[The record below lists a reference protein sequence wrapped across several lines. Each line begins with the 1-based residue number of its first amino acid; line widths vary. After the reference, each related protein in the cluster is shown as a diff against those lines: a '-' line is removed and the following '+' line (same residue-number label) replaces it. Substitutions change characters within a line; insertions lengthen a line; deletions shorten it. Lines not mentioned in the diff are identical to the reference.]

1 MNRGRKKEIL
11 LIVLGIAIAAVP
23 FLLRMQERGRSDHYI
38 QFIEQEED
46 ENDRNEKQKK
56 NHKKETALLSE
67 EDTIG
72 IIEIP
77 DLDIRYPIFEGAGT
91 IQLNEGIGHMEDSTE
106 LCGKGNCVLAG
117 HNGSS
122 RGIYFTYLSNI
133 KAGDN
138 IKITNKEKITHVYV
152 VSEIRTVNPYDT
164 WVTEKADIER
174 LTLFTCASHGSKR
187 LAVRCVPVEPYDE
200 GGDAEKNNDK

>member
-23 FLLRMQERGRSDHYI
+23 FLLRIQERGRSDHYI

-46 ENDRNEKQKK
+46 EHDRNEKQKK

-77 DLDIRYPIFEGAGT
+77 GLDIRYPIFEGAGT
-91 IQLNEGIGHMEDSTE
+91 IQLNEGIGHMEDSAE

-133 KAGDN
+133 KAGEKV
-138 IKITNKEKITHVYV
+138 KITNKEKITHVYK
-152 VSEIRTVNPYDT
+152 VSEIRTVNPYDM
-164 WVTEKADIER
+164 WVTEKVETER

-187 LAVRCVPVEPYDE
+187 LAVRCVPVENYEE
-200 GGDAEKNNDK
+200 GGGAAKE

>member
-46 ENDRNEKQKK
+46 EHDRNEKQKK
-56 NHKKETALLSE
+56 NHKKETALLLE

-91 IQLNEGIGHMEDSTE
+91 MQLNEGIGHMEDSAE

-133 KAGDN
+133 KAGAKV
-138 IKITNKEKITHVYV
+138 KITNKEKITHVYK

-164 WVTEKADIER
+164 WVTEKADTER

-187 LAVRCVPVEPYDE
+187 LAVRCVPVETYEE
-200 GGDAEKNNDK
+200 GGGAAKE